1 MICFHRD
8 RPNSS
13 LVKSTRTQEDGSYQF
28 WICVSGMDSVNRI
41 QPQPVFQEG
50 HRSRVSVGQWV
61 WDEGKRVWQRAGENI
76 ADYRCLDFDL
86 GLIAALLETHS
97 EGALS

>member
-1 MICFHRD
+1 M
-8 RPNSS
+8 
-13 LVKSTRTQEDGSYQF
+13 
-28 WICVSGMDSVNRI
+28 W
-41 QPQPVFQEG
+41 
-50 HRSRVSVGQWV
+50 VSVGQWV